1 MEIDDGRP
9 RLPCVAWR
17 QIVKVK
23 AAEGRPDLVDAGD
36 DLIRIGTKLTSDLER
51 FDALLLRHRKML
63 EHPTAGGSDILTPQ
77 SERLTLQ
84 AGNLVTSIQE
94 PLNKPPHL
102 YRATKPMARAHIR
115 PHI

>member
-23 AAEGRPDLVDAGD
+23 AAERRSDLVDAGD
-36 DLIRIGTKLTSDLER
+36 DLIRIVTKLTSDLER

-63 EHPTAGGSDILTPQ
+63 EHPTAGGSDVLTRQ
-77 SERLTLQ
+77 SERLSQ
-84 AGNLVTSIQE
+84 DAANMVTSVQE
-94 PLNKPPHL
+94 ALKQL
-102 YRATKPMARAHIR
+102 REVSRATKPRSR
-115 PHI
+115 G